1 MRMSHRTADP
11 TPADALPEESDS
23 GVSDS
28 AASDSAASDSAV
40 QDPVEA
46 PGPLTGFTV
55 GVTAARR
62 RDELSALLRR
72 RGARVVLAPTLRIL
86 PLEDDAALRRATDE
100 CLSAP
105 LDYVVATTGIGW
117 RGWMSAAEGWG
128 RGTELADAC
137 RGAVVLS
144 RGPKATGAVRASG
157 LGEEYSPASEATD
170 ELLTWLLAR
179 DLTGRRIAVQEHGLP
194 LDSFAAALRERGAEV
209 VPVPV
214 YRWAPPADPEPVRR
228 LVDLVVR
235 GEVHALTF
243 TSAPAAVALIEAA
256 EARGLR
262 GELLDAMR
270 TEVLSVCV
278 GPVCARPLDDLGVP
292 SIHPSRGRL
301 GALVRELTEQLPGR
315 TRREFEVAGRRLVL
329 QGSALLVDG
338 ASVALAPIP
347 AAVLRAL
354 ADHPGWVVSRAELRR
369 RVWAGATAGG
379 HAPEEHAVEA
389 AVARLRASLGEHAG
403 LIQTVPK
410 RGYRLAVPL

>member
-1 MRMSHRTADP
+1 MSHRTAASSDP
-11 TPADALPEESDS
+11 APDGSAEAAEAAEPAET
-23 GVSDS
+23 
-28 AASDSAASDSAV
+28 
-40 QDPVEA
+40 

-86 PLEDDAALRRATDE
+86 PLEDDAALRRATEE
-100 CLSAP
+100 CLAAP
-105 LDYVVATTGIGW
+105 LDYVVATTGVGW

-128 RGTELADAC
+128 RGGELADAC
-137 RGAVVLS
+137 RRAVVLS

-157 LGEEYSPASEATD
+157 LGEEYSPQSEGTD

-179 DLTGRRIAVQEHGLP
+179 DLKGRRIAVQEHGLP
-194 LDSFAAALRERGAEV
+194 LDSFSAALRERGAEV

-228 LVDLVVR
+228 LVDLTVR

-262 GELLDAMR
+262 RELLDALR
-270 TEVLSVCV
+270 SDVLAVCV
-278 GPVCARPLDDLGVP
+278 GPVCARPLDDLGIP
-292 SIHPSRGRL
+292 SIHPARGRL
-301 GALVRELTEQLPGR
+301 GSLVRELTEQLPR
-315 TRREFEVAGRRLVL
+315 RARREFEVAGRRLVL

-338 ASVALAPIP
+338 ESVALAPIP

-354 ADHPGWVVSRAELRR
+354 AEHPGWVVSRAELRR

-379 HAPEEHAVEA
+379 RAPDEHAVEA
-389 AVARLRASLGEHAG
+389 AVARLRASLGEHSG
-403 LIQTVPK
+403 LVQTVPK
-410 RGYRLAVPL
+410 RGYRLSVPL